1 MAKRKV
7 NFILPSNI
15 AQGAEAGVVLGDFN
29 NWNQEAGVP
38 LTKQK
43 DGSLAA
49 TISLDAGATFQYRY
63 LLNDGRWVNDDKA
76 DQYVH
81 IMDYQIENCVV
92 TVPKTVQR
100 TTPKKETT
108 AKKTAAPKKAT
119 TAKKAAPKA
128 TSVADDLTKIE
139 GIGKKIAGLLIAEG
153 IITFADLSK
162 STAAKIKKILAAAGP
177 RYTMH
182 NPTTWPKQAKLAAA
196 GKFDEL
202 KVLQDELNGG
212 K

>member
-1 MAKRKV
+1 MAKKKV
-7 NFILPSNI
+7 NFILPSSI

-38 LTKQK
+38 LTQQK

-81 IMDYQIENCVV
+81 IMDYQIENCVIN
-92 TVPKTVQR
+92 VPQAAKR
-100 TTPKKETT
+100 ATP
-108 AKKTAAPKKAT
+108 AKKAVAKTKKVVASKTTNTKAT
-119 TAKKAAPKA
+119 TAK
-128 TSVADDLTKIE
+128 ADDLTKIE
-139 GIGKKIAGLLIAEG
+139 GIGKKIAGLLIAEN
-153 IITFADLSK
+153 IVTFADLSK
-162 STAAKIKKILAAAGP
+162 STATKIKKILAAAGP

-202 KVLQDELNGG
+202 KVWQDELKGG